1 MGKTQAAVLAT
12 AITGVLVFALSQAF
26 DFTLDQAVAA
36 HITTI
41 ISTLIALFTPAPAGS
56 AKPLAVSPRTQEG
69 AEVEQPQVFEEEIA
83 E

>member
-41 ISTLIALFTPAPAGS
+41 ISTLIALFTPPPSGGNN
-56 AKPLAVSPRTQEG
+56 PIHVSPRTQPG
-69 AEVEQPQVFEEEIA
+69 VDIEQPQVLEEELP